1 MARIRKAVSS
11 GVHSASR
18 KIVWLIAAYI
28 RLSRE
33 DGNDESLSVTNQKK
47 IIGEYLETFFEGEF
61 TLIDYYIDD
70 GLTGTDYDRPDFQ
83 RMIHDMEAGKVN
95 CIICKNL
102 SRMFRNY
109 SDQGYFLEK
118 IFPMNKTRFI
128 TVSDPRVDSFL
139 HPETLQGLEV
149 PINGL
154 MNDRFAAKT
163 SHDVRDTFATKRRK
177 GEFIGAF
184 APYGYK
190 KAPENKNALII
201 DEEAAEVVR
210 NIYQW
215 FVYEGMSKNGIAHRL
230 NDLGI
235 AGPAAYKKSKGLN
248 FCCPQGEKNDG
259 LWSPSSV
266 TTILKNKM
274 YLGIMVQGKQTVIS
288 YKVHDKVAVPEED
301 WYMVPDTHEP
311 IIEAELFQKA
321 ADLQTRDTRTAPS
334 GRNLH
339 LLSGFIRC
347 ADCKKAMTR
356 QKTKNIVYYYC
367 RTFREKSKNACT
379 KHTIKEG
386 VVIKAVLAAIQ
397 AQISLVDSLADVVE
411 EINKSPI
418 VKNESTRLTAM
429 LHLRQKELDKVIS
442 IADGLYGDWKSGD
455 ISKEEYTR
463 LKQKYSCKAEQLKVT
478 IQNIQS
484 ECQVMAKGISK
495 NDPYLTYFLKY
506 KNIKELNR
514 GILVDLVKNIYIH
527 QGGEISI
534 EFNFADQHRRIIESI
549 ENNQN
554 ELTIVGKK
562 DGKTA

>member
-1 MARIRKAVSS
+1 M
-11 GVHSASR
+11 
-18 KIVWLIAAYI
+18 
-28 RLSRE
+28 
-33 DGNDESLSVTNQKK
+33 
-47 IIGEYLETFFEGEF
+47 
-61 TLIDYYIDD
+61 
-70 GLTGTDYDRPDFQ
+70 
-83 RMIHDMEAGKVN
+83 
-95 CIICKNL
+95 
-102 SRMFRNY
+102 
-109 SDQGYFLEK
+109 EK

-163 SHDVRDTFATKRRK
+163 SLDVRDTFATKRRK

-201 DEEAAEVVR
+201 DEEAAEIVR

-235 AGPAAYKKSKGLN
+235 VSPAAYKKSKGLN
-248 FCCPQGEKNDG
+248 FCCPQSGKNDG

-288 YKVHDKVAVPEED
+288 YKVHEKRAVPEED

-321 ADLQTRDTRTAPS
+321 ADLQTRDTRTAPA
-334 GRNLH
+334 GRSLH

-379 KHTIKEG
+379 KHTIKEE
-386 VVIKAVLAAIQ
+386 VVVKAVLAAIQ
-397 AQISLVDSLADVVE
+397 AQISLVGSLAEVVE
-411 EINKSPI
+411 EINKSP
-418 VKNESTRLTAM
+418 VAGNESTRLTAM

-442 IADGLYGDWKSGD
+442 ISDGLYGDWKSGD

-463 LKQKYSCKAEQLKVT
+463 LKQKYSSQAEQLKIT
-478 IQNIQS
+478 IQNIRS

-495 NDPYLTYFLKY
+495 NDPYLAYFLKY
-506 KNIKELNR
+506 KNVKELNR

-534 EFNFADQHRRIIESI
+534 EFNFADQHRRIVEWTQ
-549 ENNQN
+549 NNQN
-554 ELTIVGKK
+554 ELKIIGEKS
-562 DGKTA
+562 GKTA

>member
-1 MARIRKAVSS
+1 MARIRKSSQSTVSS
-11 GVHSASR
+11 KRINSF
-18 KIVWLIAAYI
+18 WYIAAYI

-47 IIGEYLETFFEGEF
+47 IIGEYLETYFQGNF
-61 TLIDYYIDD
+61 TLVDYYIDD
-70 GLTGTDYDRPDFQ
+70 GVTGTDYDRPSFQ
-83 RMIHDMEAGKVN
+83 RMLHDIETGTIN

-118 IFPMNKTRFI
+118 IFPMHKTRFI
-128 TVSDPRVDSFL
+128 TVSDPKIDSYL
-139 HPETLQGLEV
+139 HPEALLGLEI

-163 SHDVRDTFATKRRK
+163 SFDVRATFATKRRK

-190 KAPENKNALII
+190 KAPENKNVLMI

-235 AGPAAYKKSKGLN
+235 ASPAAYKKSKGLN
-248 FCCPQGEKNDG
+248 FCCPQGGKNDG
-259 LWSPSSV
+259 LWSPGSV
-266 TTILKNKM
+266 TAILKNKM

-288 YKVHDKVAVPEED
+288 YKVHKRQAVPEED

-339 LLSGFIRC
+339 LLSGLIRC

-367 RTFREKSKNACT
+367 RTYREKSKNACT
-379 KHTIKEG
+379 KHTIKEE
-386 VVIKAVLAAIQ
+386 VVMKAVLAAIQ
-397 AQISLVDSLADVVE
+397 AQISLIDSLDDVVE

-418 VKNESTRLTAM
+418 VKNESTRLTSM
-429 LHLRQKELDKVIS
+429 LDLRQKELDKVIG
-442 IADGLYGDWKSGD
+442 IADELYGDWKSGD

-463 LKQKYSCKAEQLKVT
+463 LKQKYFSQAEQLKIT

-484 ECQVMAKGISK
+484 ECQVMAEGVSE
-495 NDPYLTYFLKY
+495 NDPYLTYFLKH

-527 QGGEISI
+527 KDGEISI
-534 EFNFADQHRRIIESI
+534 EFNFADQHHRMIERI
-549 ENNQN
+549 ENYSD
-554 ELTIVGKK
+554 L
-562 DGKTA
+562 

>member
-1 MARIRKAVSS
+1 MARIRNSVGNAAQFV
-11 GVHSASR
+11 SR
-18 KIVWLIAAYI
+18 KRVWLIAAYI

-47 IIGEYLETFFEGEF
+47 IIGEYLETFFEEEF
-61 TLIDYYIDD
+61 TLVDYYIDD

-163 SHDVRDTFATKRRK
+163 SLDVRDTFATKRRK

-235 AGPAAYKKSKGLN
+235 MGPAAYKKSKGLN

-259 LWSPSSV
+259 LWSSSSV

-274 YLGIMVQGKQTVIS
+274 YLGMMVQGKQTVIS

-301 WYMVPDTHEP
+301 WYIVPGTHEA
-311 IIEAELFQKA
+311 IIEAELFKKA
-321 ADLQTRDTRTAPS
+321 ADLQTRDTRTAPAK
-334 GRNLH
+334 RRLH

-356 QKTKNIVYYYC
+356 QKTKRIVYYYC

-379 KHTIKEG
+379 KHTIKEE

-397 AQISLVDSLADVVE
+397 TQISLIGSFAKVVE
-411 EINKSPI
+411 EINKLP
-418 VKNESTRLTAM
+418 VARKESLRLTAM
-429 LHLRQKELDKVIS
+429 LYLRQKELDKVIG
-442 IADGLYGDWKSGD
+442 IVDGLYDDWKSGD
-455 ISKEEYTR
+455 ISKEEYAR
-463 LKQKYSCKAEQLKVT
+463 LKQKYSSQAEQLKIT
-478 IQNIQS
+478 IQNIQA
-484 ECQVMAKGISK
+484 ECHMMAQEVSK
-495 NDPYLTYFLKY
+495 NDPYLIYFLEQ

-514 GILVDLVKNIYIH
+514 GILVNLVKNIYIH
-527 QGGEISI
+527 QGGEITI
-534 EFNFADQHRRIIESI
+534 EFNFADQHR
-549 ENNQN
+549 Q
-554 ELTIVGKK
+554 IVKE
-562 DGKTA
+562 TNFSF

>member
-1 MARIRKAVSS
+1 
-11 GVHSASR
+11 
-18 KIVWLIAAYI
+18 
-28 RLSRE
+28 
-33 DGNDESLSVTNQKK
+33 
-47 IIGEYLETFFEGEF
+47 
-61 TLIDYYIDD
+61 
-70 GLTGTDYDRPDFQ
+70 
-83 RMIHDMEAGKVN
+83 
-95 CIICKNL
+95 
-102 SRMFRNY
+102 MFRNY

-163 SHDVRDTFATKRRK
+163 SHDVCDTFATKRRK

-235 AGPAAYKKSKGLN
+235 VNPAAYKKSKGFN
-248 FCCPQGEKNDG
+248 FCCPQGGKNDG
-259 LWSPSSV
+259 LWSPGSV

-321 ADLQTRDTRTAPS
+321 ADLQARDTRTAPS
-334 GRNLH
+334 RRNLY

-379 KHTIKEG
+379 KHTIKVEA
-386 VVIKAVLAAIQ
+386 VIKAVLAAIQ
-397 AQISLVDSLADVVE
+397 AQISLVDSLGDVVE

-429 LHLRQKELDKVIS
+429 LRLRQKELDKVIN

-463 LKQKYSCKAEQLKVT
+463 LKQKYVSQAKQLKTT

-484 ECQVMAKGISK
+484 ECQAMAKGASK

-514 GILVDLVKNIYIH
+514 GIFVDLVKNIYIH

-534 EFNFADQHRRIIESI
+534 EFNFADQHRRIMERI
-549 ENNQN
+549 ENN
-554 ELTIVGKK
+554 
-562 DGKTA
+562 

>member
-1 MARIRKAVSS
+1 MARIRKAV
-11 GVHSASR
+11 GSAAQLDSR
-18 KIVWLIAAYI
+18 KTVWLIAAYI

-33 DGNDESLSVTNQKK
+33 DGNDESLSITNQKK
-47 IIGEYLETFFEGEF
+47 IIAEYLEMFFAGEF
-61 TLIDYYIDD
+61 TLVDYYIDD

-83 RMIHDMEAGKVN
+83 RMIHDMEEGKIN

-109 SDQGYFLEK
+109 ADQGYFLEK
-118 IFPMNKTRFI
+118 IFPMNQIRFI
-128 TVSDPRVDSFL
+128 TVSDPRIDSFL

-163 SHDVRDTFATKRRK
+163 SLDVRDTFATKRRK

-190 KAPENKNALII
+190 KAPENKNVLII

-210 NIYQW
+210 NIYRW

-230 NDLGI
+230 NNLGI
-235 AGPAAYKKSKGLN
+235 ASPAAYKKSKGLN
-248 FCCPQGEKNDG
+248 FCCPQSGKNDG

-266 TTILKNKM
+266 STILKNKM

-288 YKVHDKVAVPEED
+288 YKVHKRQSVPED
-301 WYMVPDTHEP
+301 GWYMVPNTHEP
-311 IIEAELFQKA
+311 IIETELFEKA
-321 ADLQTRDTRTAPS
+321 ADLQTRDTRTAPAE
-334 GRNLH
+334 RKLH

-347 ADCKKAMTR
+347 ADCKKAMRR

-367 RTFREKSKNACT
+367 RTFREKSRNACK
-379 KHTIKEG
+379 KHTIKEE
-386 VVIKAVLAAIQ
+386 VVIKVVLAAIQ
-397 AQISLVDSLADVVE
+397 SQISLVGSLDEVVE
-411 EINKSPI
+411 DINQLP
-418 VKNESTRLTAM
+418 VAGNESSRLATL
-429 LHLRQKELDKVIS
+429 LHLRHKELDKA
-442 IADGLYGDWKSGD
+442 IAIMDGLYGDWKSGD

-463 LKQKYSCKAEQLKVT
+463 LKQKYFSQAEQLKTT

-484 ECQVMAKGISK
+484 EYQMMTKGDSK
-495 NDPYLTYFLKY
+495 NDPYLTNFLKY
-506 KNIKELNR
+506 KNIRELNR
-514 GILVDLVKNIYIH
+514 GILIALVKNIYIH

-534 EFNFADQHRRIIESI
+534 EFNFADPHRRIIEWASNF
-549 ENNQN
+549 E
-554 ELTIVGKK
+554 
-562 DGKTA
+562 